1 MVQCGFETAL
11 IKNKVL
17 IKTITSFSMKSL
29 KKLFGIFDE
38 KTESMKETVNV
49 SDVSN
54 ESSKAESR
62 EVNDEPVEK
71 AKGTSSSQKGEDQ
84 APENVNDENQSNSVK
99 SKIYNMLI
107 VDESG
112 SMSGLTQVT
121 LSGVNEII
129 STIREA
135 QNKHA
140 DVQQHYITLVTFDE
154 RNDNKVLP
162 IRTIWNALPISEV
175 SDFKDYRPQGC
186 TPLYDAVGDSLR
198 NLHEKIKHDEDAT
211 GVVTILTDGLENASR
226 RWNAFE
232 VKRLIEQLKEE
243 GWSFSYMGSAHNV
256 KDVTDI
262 LSIDN
267 AMEFSHDQT
276 GAYNTW
282 GREKASRNAYYEKMA
297 SCSFSVDDDWEM
309 KKQRKRQFAREYYS
323 ERVTPE
329 HVTHLASN
337 EVFVFGSNNQG
348 HHDGGAAAW
357 AMQAFGAVWGQAE
370 GLQGQSYAIPTTDG
384 IGTLQEAVKRFA
396 EYAAKHPE
404 KKFLVTR
411 IGCGNAGYSAD
422 VVAPL
427 FGECVSLENVSLPYE
442 FWKCL
447 GLHLDF

>member
-1 MVQCGFETAL
+1 M
-11 IKNKVL
+11 KV
-17 IKTITSFSMKSL
+17 L
-29 KKLFGIFDE
+29 KKLFGIFGKE
-38 KTESMKETVNV
+38 IESKKETVNV

-54 ESSKAESR
+54 ETSKAEFL

-71 AKGTSSSQKGEDQ
+71 AEEASSSQIGEEA
-84 APENVNDENQSNSVK
+84 APENVNDEVQSTSVK

-121 LSGVNEII
+121 LSGVNEILN
-129 STIREA
+129 TIREA
-135 QNKHA
+135 QKKHA
-140 DVQQHYITLVTFDE
+140 DVQQHFITLVTFDE

-162 IRTIWNALPISEV
+162 IRTIWNALPIADV
-175 SDFKDYRPQGC
+175 NDFKDYRPQGC
-186 TPLYDAVGDSLR
+186 TPLYDAVGNSLR
-198 NLHEKIKHDEDAT
+198 KLHEKIKKDEDAT

-226 RWNAFE
+226 MWNAFE

-267 AMEFSHDQT
+267 AMEFSHDQL

-297 SCSFSVDDDWEM
+297 SCSFSVDDNREM
-309 KKQRKRQFAREYYS
+309 KIRRKRQFAKEYYS

-348 HHDGGAAAW
+348 HHNDGAAAW
-357 AMQAFGAVWGQAE
+357 AMQAFGAVWGQGE

-384 IGTLQEAVKRFA
+384 IATLQEAVKRFS
-396 EYAAKHPE
+396 EYAAMHPE

-422 VVAPL
+422 VIAPL

-447 GLHLDF
+447 GLNLNL

>member
-1 MVQCGFETAL
+1 
-11 IKNKVL
+11 
-17 IKTITSFSMKSL
+17 MKSL

-162 IRTIWNALPISEV
+162 IRFLCDCVAFFCKLRVRFGTL
-175 SDFKDYRPQGC
+175 FQ
-186 TPLYDAVGDSLR
+186 SLR
-198 NLHEKIKHDEDAT
+198 SAISR
-211 GVVTILTDGLENASR
+211 TIVPKGAHRFMMLWETHSEI
-226 RWNAFE
+226 FT
-232 VKRLIEQLKEE
+232 KR
-243 GWSFSYMGSAHNV
+243 S
-256 KDVTDI
+256 
-262 LSIDN
+262 
-267 AMEFSHDQT
+267 
-276 GAYNTW
+276 NTT
-282 GREKASRNAYYEKMA
+282 RM
-297 SCSFSVDDDWEM
+297 
-309 KKQRKRQFAREYYS
+309 
-323 ERVTPE
+323 
-329 HVTHLASN
+329 L
-337 EVFVFGSNNQG
+337 
-348 HHDGGAAAW
+348 
-357 AMQAFGAVWGQAE
+357 QA
-370 GLQGQSYAIPTTDG
+370 
-384 IGTLQEAVKRFA
+384 
-396 EYAAKHPE
+396 
-404 KKFLVTR
+404 
-411 IGCGNAGYSAD
+411 
-422 VVAPL
+422 
-427 FGECVSLENVSLPYE
+427 
-442 FWKCL
+442 
-447 GLHLDF
+447 

>member
-1 MVQCGFETAL
+1 
-11 IKNKVL
+11 
-17 IKTITSFSMKSL
+17 MKSI
-29 KKLFGIFDE
+29 KKLFGIFCKE
-38 KTESMKETVNV
+38 TETMKEAVNV

-54 ESSKAESR
+54 EISKTESQ
-62 EVNDEPVEK
+62 EVNGEPTEK
-71 AKGTSSSQKGEDQ
+71 FEETCSAQKEGGH
-84 APENVNDENQSNSVK
+84 APECAKDDGQSTLVK
-99 SKIYNMLI
+99 NKIYNMLI

-121 LSGVNEII
+121 LSGVNEILN
-129 STIREA
+129 TIREA
-135 QNKHA
+135 QKKHV
-140 DVQQHYITLVTFDE
+140 DVQQHFITIVTFDE

-162 IRTIWNALPISEV
+162 IRTIWNALPITEV
-175 SDFKDYRPQGC
+175 SDFKDYRPHGC
-186 TPLYDAVGDSLR
+186 TPLYDAIGDSLR
-198 NLHEKIKHDEDAT
+198 NLHEKIKNDEDAT

-226 RWNAFE
+226 RWNAIE

-411 IGCGNAGYSAD
+411 IGCGNAGYSAN

-447 GLHLDF
+447 GLHLDL

>member
-1 MVQCGFETAL
+1 
-11 IKNKVL
+11 
-17 IKTITSFSMKSL
+17 MKSI
-29 KKLFGIFDE
+29 KKLFGIFGKE
-38 KTESMKETVNV
+38 TESMEEAVNV

-54 ESSKAESR
+54 ETLKVESQ
-62 EVNDEPVEK
+62 EVNEEPTEKVEE
-71 AKGTSSSQKGEDQ
+71 ACSAQKEEGP
-84 APENVNDENQSNSVK
+84 APESAKDGGQSTLVK
-99 SKIYNMLI
+99 NKIYNMLI

-121 LSGVNEII
+121 LSGVNEILN
-129 STIREA
+129 TIREA
-135 QNKHA
+135 QKKHA
-140 DVQQHYITLVTFDE
+140 DVQQHFITLVTFDE

-162 IRTIWNALPISEV
+162 IRTIWNALPIAEV

-198 NLHEKIKHDEDAT
+198 NLHEKIKGDEDAT

-267 AMEFSHDQT
+267 AMEFSHDQL

-297 SCSFSVDDDWEM
+297 SCSFSVDDNWEM
-309 KKQRKRQFAREYYS
+309 KKRRKRQFAKEYYS

-337 EVFVFGSNNQG
+337 EVFVFGSNIQG

-357 AMQAFGAVWGQAE
+357 AMQSFGAVWGQAE

-384 IGTLQEAVKRFA
+384 IGTMQEAVKRFT
-396 EYAAKHPE
+396 EYAAMHPE

-411 IGCGNAGYSAD
+411 IGCGNACYSAD

-427 FGECVSLENVSLPYE
+427 FGECISLENVSLPYE

-447 GLHLDF
+447 GLHLDL